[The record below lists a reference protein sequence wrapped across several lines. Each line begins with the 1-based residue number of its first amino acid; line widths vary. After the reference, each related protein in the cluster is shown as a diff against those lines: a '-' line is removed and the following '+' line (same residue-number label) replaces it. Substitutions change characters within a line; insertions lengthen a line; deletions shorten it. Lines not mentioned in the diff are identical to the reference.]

1 VFTRAVRM
9 LLGVLS
15 SLLLTTP
22 LAAQNG
28 TLQGTVSDSAGT
40 TLPNATVSVE
50 GTGLRGATGAT
61 GGYEIRGV
69 PAGRYT
75 VRVRLIGYQAG
86 SAPVTI
92 VAGEVAKLDF
102 TLGKSTVQLAPI
114 DVVVGS
120 RARHTAVEELAVPVD
135 VFPAERLQQQGST
148 ETSVILQALAPS
160 INFPRQSVTD
170 AGDVVRPFTLRG
182 LSPDHTLVLVNGWRR
197 HQTALVNNFT
207 YGMGAGSSGV
217 DLNALPASALDRIE
231 VLRDGASSQY
241 GSDAIAG
248 VVNLVL
254 KDGAFTPFLNGDVG
268 RYTTDHYLDDGTTVN
283 ANGGWG
289 IPLGKGSLGL
299 FGEFRD
305 RQPTNRAYAD
315 AFEDAGTGAVDAID
329 SNGQVVTKNNP
340 VDQPN
345 HHWGDGLEKDV
356 LGFANF
362 RMPVTSSGNH
372 EVYSFGGYSHRDG
385 TGQGYRRC
393 AVDCASFIQNRNWAE
408 IYPLGFLP
416 TINGTA
422 TDYSA
427 AGGLR
432 GVVSGWNYEL
442 GAEFGHNDF
451 EYNITN
457 SLNTSLGPCLDLDP
471 TVCTSPPPGPD
482 RILGTADDPGIPNQQ
497 SFFAGRVLREEFIAA
512 LNIARPVDVGLS
524 GPLNLAFGAAFRR
537 EHYGIRPGELASY
550 IDGGH
555 PPADSLGDD
564 GVFGTED
571 DPHAPAGSQVFAG
584 FNPSDA
590 VDAHR
595 NNFGVYA
602 DAEANLSPKVLA
614 NVAGRFENYSDFGE
628 RLTGKAA
635 VRYQP
640 SQRLTLRAAVSTG
653 FRAPGLSQAFFSKVV
668 SNLIAGQAVD
678 VGIFPVDH
686 PAARALGSKPLNEET
701 SVNFSGGLAVT
712 PANNLTITADYFY
725 IKINDRILLGA
736 TFDDDAT
743 LGILSAAGFPN
754 IQGVQYFTN
763 GLDTRTQGVDVT
775 GTWRTPAGRTGTLD
789 LSASVNYTKNEITHV
804 DPLPQVLQDAG
815 STEPGLLD
823 SVTTIGIEEERP
835 DWRGTL
841 QANYTYGRFTSL
853 GRFSYFGS
861 FSSAQPGFCDL
872 CRENYGSKG
881 LFDAEVGYRFNLV
894 KLAIGMRNLF
904 DVYPDRP
911 KSQVVVDEFGD
922 TSQNFNDNFGT
933 FPWAA
938 ASPFGY
944 GGRFVYARTEIQLA
958 W

>member
-1 VFTRAVRM
+1 VLERLVRSSAF
-9 LLGVLS
+9 LLCAS
-15 SLLLTTP
+15 ITATP
-22 LAAQNG
+22 LAAQAG

-40 TLPNATVSVE
+40 TLPNASISIE
-50 GTGLRGATGAT
+50 GAGVRGTTGAN

-69 PAGRYT
+69 PAGKYT
-75 VRVRLIGYQAG
+75 VRVRLIGYQAA
-86 SAPVTI
+86 SETVTI
-92 VAGEVAKLDF
+92 TAREVTRQDF

-114 DVVVGS
+114 DVVIGS
-120 RARHTAVEELAVPVD
+120 RARHTAAEELAVPVD
-135 VFPAERLQQQGST
+135 VFPAEELQKQGST
-148 ETSVILQALAPS
+148 ETSVILQAVAPS

-182 LSPDHTLVLVNGWRR
+182 LSPDHTLVLLNGWRR

-217 DLNALPASALDRIE
+217 DLNAIPSSALDRIE

-268 RYTTDHYLDDGTTVN
+268 RYTTDHYADDGTTVN

-289 IPLGKGSLGL
+289 IPIGKGSLGI

-305 RQPTNRAYAD
+305 RQPTNRAFAD
-315 AFEDAGTGAVDAID
+315 AFEDAGTGAVDSID
-329 SNGQVVTKNNP
+329 ANGQVVQKRNP
-340 VDQPN
+340 VAQPN
-345 HHWGDGLEKDV
+345 HHWGDGLEKDA
-356 LGFANF
+356 LTFGNF
-362 RMPVTSSGNH
+362 RMPVNASGSS
-372 EVYSFGGYSHRDG
+372 EIYSFGGYSHRNG
-385 TGQGYRRC
+385 TGNGFRRC
-393 AVDCASFIQNRNWAE
+393 AVDCASFIQNRNWTE

-416 TINGTA
+416 TISGTA

-432 GVVSGWNYEL
+432 GVVQGWNYDL
-442 GAEFGHNDF
+442 GGEFGHNHFDY
-451 EYNITN
+451 EITN
-457 SLNTSLGPCLDLDP
+457 SLNTSLGPCLTLEG
-471 TVCTSPPPGPD
+471 CTSPAPGPD
-482 RILGTADDPGIPNQQ
+482 RVLGTADDPGIPNQI
-497 SFFAGRVLREEFIAA
+497 SFDAGRVLREEFIAA
-512 LNIARPVDVGLS
+512 VNIAKPFEVGLPA
-524 GPLNLAFGAAFRR
+524 PLNLAFGAAFRR

-564 GVFGTED
+564 GIFGTDD

-584 FNPSDA
+584 FTPSDV

-595 NNFGVYA
+595 NNFGIYA
-602 DAEANLSPKVLA
+602 DAETNLSPKVLVNGA
-614 NVAGRFENYSDFGE
+614 ARFETYSDFGQ

-635 VRYQP
+635 VRFQP
-640 SQRLTLRAAVSTG
+640 SRRVTLRGALSTG
-653 FRAPGLSQAFFSKVV
+653 FRAPGLSQEFFSKVV
-668 SNLIAGQAVD
+668 SNVIAGQAVD
-678 VGIFPVDH
+678 IGIFPVNH
-686 PAARALGSKPLNEET
+686 PAARALGSKPLKEET
-701 SVNFSGGLAVT
+701 SINFSGGMALT
-712 PANNLTITADYFY
+712 PADNVTITADYFY
-725 IKINDRILLGA
+725 IKINDRVMLGA

-763 GLDTRTQGVDVT
+763 GLDTRTQGVDIT
-775 GTWRTPAGRTGTLD
+775 GTLRTPAGAGGTLD
-789 LSASVNYTKNEITHV
+789 LSASMNYTKNKILHV
-804 DPLPQVLQDAG
+804 DPLPQVLQDAN

-823 SVTTIGIEEERP
+823 SVTAIGIQDERP

-841 QANYTYGRFTSL
+841 QANYTHGRFSSL
-853 GRFSYFGS
+853 GRFSYYGS

-872 CRENYGSKG
+872 CRENYGGKG
-881 LFDAEVGYRFNLV
+881 LVDAEIGYGFNLV
-894 KLAIGMRNLF
+894 RLAVGVRNLF

-911 KSQVVVDEFGD
+911 KSQVVVDDFGD

-944 GGRFVYARTEIQLA
+944 NGRFVYARTEIQLA
-958 W
+958 R